1 MYLISELA
9 AKAGISRTT
18 LLYYEKLGLIN
29 GQRLD
34 NGYRYYSEN
43 DLQRL
48 LLIQQLQSAGL
59 SLKECEQ
66 CLDAKLSRSLLENRL
81 TQLNHEIDK
90 KIQARELLLALLG
103 ERPQRELHYSLSQ
116 SAPSAYLNWL
126 STQGYSEKEALRL
139 KWLSKDMNEH
149 ESYMKDFMTVKPN
162 FFIPNVSL
170 AS

>member
-1 MYLISELA
+1 MSCYW
-9 AKAGISRTT
+9 
-18 LLYYEKLGLIN
+18 
-29 GQRLD
+29 
-34 NGYRYYSEN
+34 RY
-43 DLQRL
+43 
-48 LLIQQLQSAGL
+48 
-59 SLKECEQ
+59 
-66 CLDAKLSRSLLENRL
+66 
-81 TQLNHEIDK
+81 
-90 KIQARELLLALLG
+90 LG